1 MKLPIKKLTEFSRRV
16 QSGKPFV
23 KCAVQGCASAAE
35 CELAV
40 EGEWFPI
47 CNFHSVNRL
56 LPRRALR
63 TPERKEGA

>member
-1 MKLPIKKLTEFSRRV
+1 MKIPIKKLTVSSRRV

-23 KCAVQGCASAAE
+23 KCAVQGCIIPAG

-47 CNFHSVNRL
+47 CNPHSVNRL